1 MKYSVNPNLNAVM
14 NSIEKQLLSKGKD
27 KQESI
32 QIIKRYIKSFPKE
45 PDYNLAQHGGMLVSP
60 YDVRELN
67 IKCGY
72 SAVVQNRI
80 SDGRVWNEY
89 LLRVGR
95 VAKEL
100 LKLYQKFHFE
110 ISNFGVGVRIGQRTV
125 PMNNWIKLNP

>member
-14 NSIEKQLLSKGKD
+14 NSIEKLLLSKGKD

-80 SDGRVWNEY
+80 SDGRVLMCSCRIAGNY
-89 LLRVGR
+89 LV
-95 VAKEL
+95 
-100 LKLYQKFHFE
+100 FCH
-110 ISNFGVGVRIGQRTV
+110 
-125 PMNNWIKLNP
+125 

>member
-14 NSIEKQLLSKGKD
+14 NSIEKLLLSKGKD

-67 IKCGY
+67 AVIVLLFRTESLMGESGMNTCCG
-72 SAVVQNRI
+72 
-80 SDGRVWNEY
+80 
-89 LLRVGR
+89 
-95 VAKEL
+95 
-100 LKLYQKFHFE
+100 
-110 ISNFGVGVRIGQRTV
+110 
-125 PMNNWIKLNP
+125 

>member
-14 NSIEKQLLSKGKD
+14 NSIEKLLLSKGKD

-72 SAVVQNRI
+72 SAVE
-80 SDGRVWNEY
+80 SLMGES
-89 LLRVGR
+89 G
-95 VAKEL
+95 
-100 LKLYQKFHFE
+100 
-110 ISNFGVGVRIGQRTV
+110 
-125 PMNNWIKLNP
+125 MNTCCG

>member
-14 NSIEKQLLSKGKD
+14 NSIEKLLLSKGKD

-67 IKCGY
+67 IKC
-72 SAVVQNRI
+72 V
-80 SDGRVWNEY
+80 
-89 LLRVGR
+89 LL
-95 VAKEL
+95 
-100 LKLYQKFHFE
+100 F
-110 ISNFGVGVRIGQRTV
+110 RTESLMGESG
-125 PMNNWIKLNP
+125 MNTCCG

>member
-1 MKYSVNPNLNAVM
+1 MEVCL
-14 NSIEKQLLSKGKD
+14 
-27 KQESI
+27 
-32 QIIKRYIKSFPKE
+32 F
-45 PDYNLAQHGGMLVSP
+45 SP

-100 LKLYQKFHFE
+100 LKANEL
-110 ISNFGVGVRIGQRTV
+110 
-125 PMNNWIKLNP
+125 

>member
-100 LKLYQKFHFE
+100 LKANEL
-110 ISNFGVGVRIGQRTV
+110 
-125 PMNNWIKLNP
+125 

>member
-1 MKYSVNPNLNAVM
+1 MKYSINPNLNAVM
-14 NSIEKQLLSKGKD
+14 NSIEAQLLSKGKNE
-27 KQESI
+27 QESL
-32 QIIKRYIKSFPKE
+32 QIIKRYMDTFPKE
-45 PDYNLAQHGGMLVSP
+45 PDYNLAQYGGMLVSP

-72 SAVVQNRI
+72 SAVVQNKI

-100 LKLYQKFHFE
+100 LKE
-110 ISNFGVGVRIGQRTV
+110 N
-125 PMNNWIKLNP
+125 KL

>member
-14 NSIEKQLLSKGKD
+14 NSIEKLLLSKGKD

-32 QIIKRYIKSFPKE
+32 QIIKRYIKSFP
-45 PDYNLAQHGGMLVSP
+45 
-60 YDVRELN
+60 
-67 IKCGY
+67 KCGY

-100 LKLYQKFHFE
+100 LKANEL
-110 ISNFGVGVRIGQRTV
+110 
-125 PMNNWIKLNP
+125 

>member
-14 NSIEKQLLSKGKD
+14 NSIEKLLLSKGKD

-67 IKCGY
+67 IKCARYLYLKFSGF
-72 SAVVQNRI
+72 SSFSNLFMVVI
-80 SDGRVWNEY
+80 VC
-89 LLRVGR
+89 V
-95 VAKEL
+95 
-100 LKLYQKFHFE
+100 
-110 ISNFGVGVRIGQRTV
+110 
-125 PMNNWIKLNP
+125 

>member
-14 NSIEKQLLSKGKD
+14 NSIEKLLLSKGKD

-60 YDVRELN
+60 YDVR
-67 IKCGY
+67 
-72 SAVVQNRI
+72 
-80 SDGRVWNEY
+80 VWNEY

-100 LKLYQKFHFE
+100 LKANEL
-110 ISNFGVGVRIGQRTV
+110 
-125 PMNNWIKLNP
+125 